1 MLMKWGMSWN
11 EKPTFSAEEVA
22 GLRIFFASVFL
33 IPLLY
38 KHFKAFNFKKYGL
51 PVFGMG
57 MFGNFIPAFLF
68 TAAET
73 KINSS
78 LAGMLNALTPLFT
91 ILISVFIFRVK
102 SSRVQLYGVTLGF
115 VGAVMLMYFNG
126 EQTNSTTT
134 MGYSGLVVLAT
145 LCYAISVNIIR
156 RYLSDL
162 SSITAA
168 VFAFAQYLPFAE
180 ESPCLNGSRIA
191 WAASNFARRRKQ
203 VIVQAPLT
211 CTLGRCQQRAVGSN
225 PPLRCAPHHLG
236 VLAQNRR
243 RGDGRRPN
251 ATSL

>member
-1 MLMKWGMSWN
+1 MKTNLFSFSILIALSIIWGTSFVLMKWGMSWN

-102 SSRVQLYGVTLGF
+102 SSRVQLYGVTLG
-115 VGAVMLMYFNG
+115 LDRKS
-126 EQTNSTTT
+126 TRLNS
-134 MGYSGLVVLAT
+134 SH
-145 LCYAISVNIIR
+145 IP
-156 RYLSDL
+156 LSRMP
-162 SSITAA
+162 SSA
-168 VFAFAQYLPFAE
+168 
-180 ESPCLNGSRIA
+180 
-191 WAASNFARRRKQ
+191 
-203 VIVQAPLT
+203 
-211 CTLGRCQQRAVGSN
+211 
-225 PPLRCAPHHLG
+225 
-236 VLAQNRR
+236 
-243 RGDGRRPN
+243 
-251 ATSL
+251 